1 MVAKGPVSIKEQ
13 TIFALIPYVDIW
25 AFYRI
30 QKLRRMILFSLILGL
45 GFVPIYL
52 LVLLSIDKTSMTEPL
67 DIYSNSLFIVYLIG
81 SSLAGVS
88 LKVYLIRKWSKKWND
103 NILKNYVPSEKTDKK
118 IIFGTTVG
126 LGVLIVIIWLIIVS
140 ATPELFSPPL
150 TDEIEFGYYQMA
162 DKIKHGELWVSV
174 TSEMRPGLTSN
185 PSDKKTVLVTINVE
199 NRNSEKTNSFMLDQ
213 FVIIDSTG
221 REFSTVYISS
231 DEFFDLK
238 GFENI
243 PPGSRIARVV
253 GFDMWVDPSMKYDFK
268 LEDGL
273 MVCLRNC

>member
-45 GFVPIYL
+45 VFVPIYL
-52 LVLLSIDKTSMTEPL
+52 LVLFSIDKTSMTEPL

-81 SSLAGVS
+81 SSLAGFS

-103 NILKNYVPSEKTDKK
+103 HILKNYVPSEKTDKK
-118 IIFGTTVG
+118 IIFGTAVG

-150 TDEIEFGYYQMA
+150 TEEIEFGYYQMA